1 MQEGLVAP
9 PPSRARSGKRRV
21 AVALLVV
28 ASVILVAVS
37 GDWSPLFAPVAG
49 YLPAALLAAQPWRAN
64 VHAATRP
71 RAGVTSSILGAP
83 PLSELNV
90 GLVTKLIS
98 RPLIVLSQ
106 WFDGPQQTAVASG
119 VDVHD
124 LLTSGAVRRPPSSF
138 FTKEEVLENMAA
150 VPEEFKTYPRTWQ
163 PVAGAPSK
171 SFRVLQ
177 FNTLAH
183 GLAADPLAEAPFPAE
198 RAADLGGFDIP
209 DPRKVLDFRLRRWR
223 LLREIAESDADVICL
238 EEVDHFDDF
247 FQPALAALGYEGVFE
262 AKTKSPSLQFGYY
275 SDGVA
280 LFWRKDKLR
289 LGDLHSGARI
299 GTVPYSTP
307 YIAARFVADEGS
319 FVVAATHLK
328 AKAKEEFEAF
338 RCEQIKG
345 VVAAMLA
352 VGRGAPW
359 ILAGDL
365 NTEMQD
371 HKKYTAQAIPFVASL
386 PNAQS
391 AYDLDN
397 SRPTTVKARGGT
409 TKSQIPDYI
418 WYDSNL
424 ALCGT
429 WEVPEVTEPGL
440 LPGFRY
446 PSDHLAIAADFAF
459 PADQRLAPR

>member
-1 MQEGLVAP
+1 
-9 PPSRARSGKRRV
+9 
-21 AVALLVV
+21 
-28 ASVILVAVS
+28 
-37 GDWSPLFAPVAG
+37 
-49 YLPAALLAAQPWRAN
+49 
-64 VHAATRP
+64 
-71 RAGVTSSILGAP
+71 
-83 PLSELNV
+83 
-90 GLVTKLIS
+90 
-98 RPLIVLSQ
+98 
-106 WFDGPQQTAVASG
+106 
-119 VDVHD
+119 
-124 LLTSGAVRRPPSSF
+124 
-138 FTKEEVLENMAA
+138 
-150 VPEEFKTYPRTWQ
+150 
-163 PVAGAPSK
+163 
-171 SFRVLQ
+171 VLQ

-223 LLREIAESDADVICL
+223 LLREIAESNADVICL

-247 FQPALAALGYEGVFE
+247 FQPALAALGYEGVFQ

-289 LGDLHSGARI
+289 LGDLHSGALI

-307 YIAARFVADEGS
+307 YIAARLVAEEGS

-328 AKAKEEFEAF
+328 AKAKEEYEAF
-338 RCEQIKG
+338 RCDQIKG
-345 VVAAMLA
+345 VVGAMMA
-352 VGRGAPW
+352 VGQGDPW

-371 HKKYTAQAIPFVASL
+371 HKKYTAQCIPFVASL
-386 PNAQS
+386 PNAKS

-397 SRPTTVKARGGT
+397 SRPTTLKARGGT
-409 TKSQIPDYI
+409 TKSQMPDYI

-429 WEVPEVTEPGL
+429 WEVPEVTEPSL
-440 LPGFRY
+440 LPGLRY

-459 PADQRLAPR
+459 QADQRLGPR